1 MRCVILISTT
11 RKGNKMNTTI
21 KLTAR
26 ETEALLDAIAAFEN
40 FVYDPEFNDRADLET
55 KKALERIE
63 AKLDSN

>member
-1 MRCVILISTT
+1 MS
-11 RKGNKMNTTI
+11 TTI

-26 ETEALLDAIAAFEN
+26 EADALVSAIDAFEN

>member
-1 MRCVILISTT
+1 
-11 RKGNKMNTTI
+11 MNTTI